1 MSWCS
6 SRADPI
12 STSLPL
18 LGFISQHSCC
28 ASPFHS
34 SGHLLHLYL
43 FYSHELFAKSFGLP
57 QPNYHILTSYYFF
70 RLIGLEAN
78 PIDLLIHFLGFPG
91 PFTSFLPLIVPM
103 SLLLHSLGFLDP
115 FTSSLPLIILVS
127 LCWPLFLPFQPA
139 EFTLPFSL
147 LTFFIL
153 LGFFCYRTFLSKV
166 GINKKI
172 PPYSPIE
179 DHAFPE
185 SCRLSKRIPL
195 ILSSS
200 FFLFFF
206 FFLFLFIYF
215 LGEKRRR

>member
-1 MSWCS
+1 MSVGLLAGDSAMPLHCSCYIITSLLFFVTLGLTGWCS
-6 SRADPI
+6 CHASPF

-34 SGHLLHLYL
+34 SSHLLHLYL

-70 RLIGLEAN
+70 GLIGLEAN

-127 LCWPLFLPFQPA
+127 LLAIIPTIPACWVYFTIFSSHFLYIVGFLLLLDPFVKSGYQQ
-139 EFTLPFSL
+139 EGT
-147 LTFFIL
+147 TI
-153 LGFFCYRTFLSKV
+153 
-166 GINKKI
+166 
-172 PPYSPIE
+172 
-179 DHAFPE
+179 FPNW
-185 SCRLSKRIPL
+185 RLCISWELQAK
-195 ILSSS
+195 
-200 FFLFFF
+200 
-206 FFLFLFIYF
+206 
-215 LGEKRRR
+215 